1 MKKLKSIVLFTLTL
15 IISNEVIAQD
25 YYGDADEIKQILEQ
39 SRLFSQYYVNNEP
52 EKIAATY
59 TSDGK
64 IFPVK
69 KPMIEGTAGLEKFWT
84 TPDTRKILKHQ
95 AIASEI
101 RIIGDYAYDHGVY
114 KGQSQTNGGEVYSFG
129 GNYVFVW
136 KKVDGVWKIYLD
148 IWN

>member
-1 MKKLKSIVLFTLTL
+1 MLFLFLTLFTA
-15 IISNEVIAQD
+15 NQVVGQEYHGNQED
-25 YYGDADEIKQILEQ
+25 IKQILEQ

-64 IFPVK
+64 ILPVK
-69 KPMIEGTAGLEKFWT
+69 RPMIEGTEGLEKFWT
-84 TPDTRKILKHQ
+84 TPDSRKILKHQ

-101 RIIGDYAYDHGVY
+101 RIIDDYAYDHGIY
-114 KGQSQTNGGEVYSFG
+114 KGESQSNGGDISSFG

-136 KKVDGVWKIYLD
+136 KKVNGIWKIYLD